1 MPAINP
7 ETLGQNS
14 DYLILD
20 HRKLYFDFSKVKF
33 LEINKR
39 RLILKLNF
47 IINFFLYITALTGV
61 LCLSYYIYRTI
72 SSFNNFSLP
81 LDLLTKSFWNINNIY
96 LKLFLFSFLL
106 DLYLIYRLSRAEE
119 RQRYVIKQ
127 DYQTPLKSQKQTEKA
142 INITEAFS
150 ESAVQIIE
158 QAYQLAADH
167 RFCEIEP
174 LHLLASLIINQKSN
188 IILFRLG
195 LNSGLIAGKIKRGL
209 ERTLIE
215 QTENQTEQKSLTF
228 SLFAKQAILQAYN
241 EAYKRGGGCKVD
253 ILDLWIPLADVD
265 GYARDILYDLDI
277 ESYKLR
283 HVVLWSEVENKLRKR
298 QTDRQS
304 LSIFKSRHGM
314 NRAMTAVETRF
325 LNAFSQDL
333 TFLAK
338 KGYLPPS
345 LGHETEMERLFTIL
359 QAGARGAV
367 LVGSP
372 GIGKQSMVE
381 ELAQDMAAEQ
391 VPEILQDKRLL
402 SLSVAGILAGGDPEG
417 ASQRLYQAL
426 SEAAHSGNVV
436 LFIKD
441 IHNLVGIGLRGE
453 GGAQTMSIDQV
464 AAQAL
469 SSNRFLLIGTTDYRN
484 YTRYLENSSLGQ
496 ALIKI
501 DVPEPET
508 ENAVLMLEA
517 RVPFIEGKHKVY
529 FTYQALE
536 KAVKLTNQL
545 IHGEHQPAKA
555 LKILQETA
563 SWVVKERGQRS
574 LITETDVARVI
585 SNKVN
590 MPLAKIEQEES
601 RMLMNLEEKI
611 HQKYINQDYAVA
623 QVASALRRSRAE
635 LRDLRRPIACFL
647 FVGPTGVGKTELAKR
662 IAEIYFNSEKDI
674 IRIDMSEFQEVSSIS
689 RLIGT
694 TEEPGLL
701 TQAVIANPYSI
712 LLLDELEKAHKNIL
726 NIFLQVMDDG
736 RLTSGQGEAVDFTN
750 LIIVATSNAGTQIL
764 QEKLQQGCQISE
776 IKEKFVKQDLLLYFN
791 PEFLNRFDDIILFQ
805 PLSPEHIEQIAQLIL
820 ADIAVKLEEKGIA
833 LKTAPE
839 AVRELASIGFDPLYG
854 ARPLRRAIQDHV
866 QNALANFLISG
877 RIGRRDIVHLEQG
890 GQIRVEKATEL

>member
-1 MPAINP
+1 MPAKFADNF
-7 ETLGQNS
+7 
-14 DYLILD
+14 DYM
-20 HRKLYFDFSKVKF
+20 HFDFNKINF
-33 LEINKR
+33 LEISTR
-39 RLILKLNF
+39 RMVLKLNF
-47 IINFFLYITALTGV
+47 IINFFLYTTALAGI
-61 LCLSYYIYRTI
+61 LCLSYYIYHTI
-72 SSFNNFSLP
+72 SGFDNFSLP
-81 LDLLTKSFWNINNIY
+81 LDLLTKHFWNINNIY

-106 DLYLIYRLSRAEE
+106 DLYLIYRLSRTEE
-119 RQRYVIKQ
+119 RQRYVLKK
-127 DYQTPLKSQKQTEKA
+127 DYQTHAKNQEQREEI

-150 ESAVQIIE
+150 ESARQIIE
-158 QAYQLAADH
+158 QAYQFAADH
-167 RFCEIEP
+167 HFREVAP
-174 LHLLASLIINQKSN
+174 LHLLASLITNQKSN

-195 LNSGLIAGKIKRGL
+195 INVGILAGKIKRGM
-209 ERTLIE
+209 ERTLAE
-215 QTENQTEQKSLTF
+215 QTENQNRHQSLVF
-228 SLFAKQAILQAYN
+228 SLSARQAVLQAYN
-241 EAYKRGGGCKVD
+241 EVYERGGGGKVD
-253 ILDLWIPLADVD
+253 VLDLWIPLAEID
-265 GYARDILYDLDI
+265 GYTRDILYDLDI

-283 HVVLWSEVENKLRKR
+283 HVVLWSEVENKLREV
-298 QTDRQS
+298 QTHRQS
-304 LSIFKSRHGM
+304 LSIFKSKHGM

-325 LNAFSQDL
+325 LNGFSQDL

-338 KGYLPPS
+338 KGYLSPS
-345 LGHETEMERLFTIL
+345 LGHEKEMEQLFTIL
-359 QAGARGAV
+359 QAGAHGAV

-402 SLSVAGILAGGDPEG
+402 SLSVAGILAGGDPQG

-453 GGAQTMSIDQV
+453 GGAQTMGIDQV

-469 SSNRFLLIGTTDYRN
+469 NSNRFLLIGTTDYKN

-501 DVPEPET
+501 DVPEPEP
-508 ENAVLMLEA
+508 ESAVLMLEA
-517 RVPFIEGKHKVY
+517 RVPFIEGKHRVY

-545 IHGEHQPAKA
+545 IHNEHQPAKA

-563 SWVVKERGQRS
+563 GWVAKERGQKS
-574 LITETDVARVI
+574 QITETDVARVI

-601 RMLMNLEEKI
+601 RLLMNLEEQI

-623 QVASALRRSRAE
+623 QIASALRRSRAE
-635 LRDLRRPIACFL
+635 LRDLRRPIASFL

-694 TEEPGLL
+694 TEGHGLL
-701 TQAVIANPYSI
+701 TEAVIANPYSI

-736 RLTSGQGEAVDFTN
+736 RLTSGQGEVVDFTN

-764 QEKLQQGCQISE
+764 QEKLQQGNQITE
-776 IKEKFVKQDLLLYFN
+776 IKEKFVKQDLLAYFN

-805 PLSPEHIEQIAQLIL
+805 PLSSEHIEQIAELIL

-833 LKTAPE
+833 LKTTPE
-839 AVRELASIGFDPLYG
+839 AVRELAGIGFDPLYG

-877 RIGRRDIVHLEQG
+877 RIGRRDVVWLESG
-890 GQIRVEKATEL
+890 GQIRVEKAQEL